1 MAEVKAWQLQR
12 PRKHANG
19 RVARTTGVMAETA
32 GDAGAWTTRLAPH
45 SPRPRLFLFARG
57 PGPGFALV
65 TPLQEPPHRRAP
77 QHAADGED
85 HHRQRKQD
93 AQVRDVLAKQINDAE
108 AKVMPRHVERVSEAK
123 RRLIAELDEE
133 LARLVALQA
142 VNPSVR
148 DSEINAL
155 REQREQ
161 SLAMFDKAALRLEAI
176 RVLVAG

>member
-1 MAEVKAWQLQR
+1 MPPWTGAGGKPGLIGRSELCSRMAAAKASRAGLAPTQPASAGLACHQ
-12 PRKHANG
+12 HADG
-19 RVARTTGVMAETA
+19 FQAQGGLVEHRQALFALAAQGVDLAVAHAGVDRAQGDQARHIERVA
-32 GDAGAWTTRLAPH
+32 
-45 SPRPRLFLFARG
+45 
-57 PGPGFALV
+57 
-65 TPLQEPPHRRAP
+65 
-77 QHAADGED
+77 
-85 HHRQRKQD
+85 
-93 AQVRDVLAKQINDAE
+93 
-108 AKVMPRHVERVSEAK
+108 EAK

>member
-93 AQVRDVLAKQINDAE
+93 AQVRDVPHYDAQNT
-108 AKVMPRHVERVSEAK
+108 VGQFGTFTVQPDGSYTFT
-123 RRLIAELDEE
+123 LDNSLPAVAQLGAGEQLTE
-133 LARLVALQA
+133 TFTATARDVT
-142 VNPSVR
+142 
-148 DSEINAL
+148 
-155 REQREQ
+155 
-161 SLAMFDKAALRLEAI
+161 
-176 RVLVAG
+176 